1 MYYKLLIKGQNCG
14 EVRTS
19 ILCQINLYVCVCRGG
34 CPNPKKKLWIWT
46 IVAACCKYKICI
58 CKYNSM
64 LDTSPS
70 WFSNHFW
77 KGNPHQKTF
86 HYVCV
91 SMLWLS
97 VNGRGR
103 DYLWWW
109 VDKNRHRMHIFF
121 FCLLITSGW
130 KDQISHMHTNWLP
143 AQIPEAEMCFQRVA
157 QGVTLLVHKER
168 GGWWPTRWV

>member
-1 MYYKLLIKGQNCG
+1 MYYKLLRKGQNCG

-19 ILCQINLYVCVCRGG
+19 ILCQINLCVRVSGGLSKSKEKTLDLDNSGCVLQIQNMYLQIQLYVGYKPFLIFKSFLKRE
-34 CPNPKKKLWIWT
+34 PPPKNVSLCLRFHALT
-46 IVAACCKYKICI
+46 LCK
-58 CKYNSM
+58 
-64 LDTSPS
+64 
-70 WFSNHFW
+70 W
-77 KGNPHQKTF
+77 KRKGLFVMMSRQKSTP
-86 HYVCV
+86 YA
-91 SMLWLS
+91 
-97 VNGRGR
+97 
-103 DYLWWW
+103 Y
-109 VDKNRHRMHIFF
+109 FF

>member
-1 MYYKLLIKGQNCG
+1 MYYKLLRKGQNCG

-86 HYVCV
+86 HCLLFHALTLCKWKRKGLFVMMSRQKSTPYA
-91 SMLWLS
+91 
-97 VNGRGR
+97 
-103 DYLWWW
+103 Y
-109 VDKNRHRMHIFF
+109 FF

-157 QGVTLLVHKER
+157 QGVTLLVHNEVGVK
-168 GGWWPTRWV
+168 